1 MITLFLKPR
10 YYQSTAEAPLAGGI
24 VAHSYHDKPSISP
37 TKSLKETGAHSEAL
51 AFSSSITNLLSVHL
65 HPHIHS
71 MDLWKFLL
79 TVLLLSLLNY
89 ASYAAKS
96 WEEDNFLKTCPP
108 YRCNKHHEPEIRFP
122 FRLSTH
128 PPPCSATGMEL
139 SCSDLDAILNHPV
152 LGPAKW
158 PQYTTSILSWTSSHW
173 WPHHHAAVTESH
185 TLNRFKCANYHLNG

>member
-24 VAHSYHDKPSISP
+24 VARSYHDKPSISP

-71 MDLWKFLL
+71 MDLRKFLL

-108 YRCNKHHEPEIRFP
+108 YRCNKHHEPEIRFRFGFQP
-122 FRLSTH
+122 TL
-128 PPPCSATGMEL
+128 
-139 SCSDLDAILNHPV
+139 
-152 LGPAKW
+152 
-158 PQYTTSILSWTSSHW
+158 
-173 WPHHHAAVTESH
+173 HHAAHQGWSCHALILTRSSI
-185 TLNRFKCANYHLNG
+185 TQFLAPAK

>member
-10 YYQSTAEAPLAGGI
+10 YYYQSTAEAPLAGGI
-24 VAHSYHDKPSISP
+24 VARSYHDKPSISP

-51 AFSSSITNLLSVHL
+51 AFSSSITNLLFVHL

-71 MDLWKFLL
+71 MDLRIFLL

-128 PPPCSATGMEL
+128 PPPCSVPGMEL
-139 SCSDLDAILNHPV
+139 SCSDLDTILYHPV
-152 LGPAKW
+152 LGPCKVTAIYYKHLVMNVI
-158 PQYTTSILSWTSSHW
+158 PLVASSSRCCNRTTQIKL
-173 WPHHHAAVTESH
+173 V
-185 TLNRFKCANYHLNG
+185 